1 MSGLQHI
8 FIVGVTAATD
18 IQYAAR
24 TSKGLR
30 NEDLYLPQS
39 LADRS
44 CGLLCVLQAAMLLC
58 ELPRMQV
65 AAIATAKR
73 EPLRGLW
80 RLAREAYFEGTTERE
95 IKAYVDAFS
104 PALTCTTVTSQS
116 AKRLGPMVAKAVRAG
131 HVPMV
136 RFDSQH
142 WCHWALVVGVESMA
156 GESLPRTLLLLD
168 PSTSQPWGSFYNAR
182 LELQAKAEASVRAK
196 RPYTLPY
203 RFVTG
208 EAWAVRLN
216 GLVIVKR
223 GQSP

>member
-1 MSGLQHI
+1 MGGLQHL
-8 FIVGVTAATD
+8 FITGVIAATD
-18 IQYAAR
+18 IQYVAR
-24 TSKGLR
+24 ASKGR
-30 NEDLYLPQS
+30 RYEGLYLPQS

-58 ELPRMQV
+58 ELPRTQV
-65 AAIATAKR
+65 AAITTAKR

-80 RLAREAYFEGTTERE
+80 RLAREAYFEGTTEAE
-95 IKAYVDAFS
+95 LEAYVNAFS
-104 PALTCTTVTSQS
+104 PTLTCTTVNSQS
-116 AKRLGPMVAKAVRAG
+116 AKRLGPMIAKAIRAG

-142 WCHWALVVGVESMA
+142 WCHWALITGIEVMA
-156 GESLPRTLLLLD
+156 GESLPRALLLLD
-168 PSTSQPWGSFYNAR
+168 PSASQPWGSFYNTR
-182 LELQAKAEASVRAK
+182 LELQTKGGASVRAK

-208 EAWAVRLN
+208 EAWGVRLN

>member
-1 MSGLQHI
+1 MGGLQHF
-8 FIVGVTAATD
+8 FIAGVIAATD
-18 IQYAAR
+18 IQYSTR
-24 TSKGLR
+24 TPKGLR
-30 NEDLYLPQS
+30 YEGLYLPQS

-58 ELPRMQV
+58 ELPRTQV
-65 AAIATAKR
+65 ATITTAKR

-80 RLAREAYFEGTTERE
+80 RLAREAYFEGTTEAE
-95 IKAYVDAFS
+95 LEAYVNAFS

-116 AKRLGPMVAKAVRAG
+116 AKRLGPLAAKAIRAG

-142 WCHWALVVGVESMA
+142 WCHWALVVGTEVMT
-156 GESLPRTLLLLD
+156 GEALPRALLLLD
-168 PSTSQPWGSFYNAR
+168 PSASQPWGSFYNAR
-182 LELQAKAEASVRAK
+182 LELQTKAGASVRAK

-223 GQSP
+223 GQAP

>member
-1 MSGLQHI
+1 MGGLQHL
-8 FIVGVTAATD
+8 FITGVIAATD

-30 NEDLYLPQS
+30 HEGLYLPQS

-58 ELPRMQV
+58 ELPRTQV
-65 AAIATAKR
+65 AAITTAKR
-73 EPLRGLW
+73 EPLRVLW
-80 RLAREAYFEGTTERE
+80 RLAREAYFEGTTESE
-95 IKAYVDAFS
+95 IEAYVNAFS

-116 AKRLGPMVAKAVRAG
+116 AKRLGPLIAKAIRAG

-142 WCHWALVVGVESMA
+142 WCHWALVVGTEVMA
-156 GESLPRTLLLLD
+156 GQSLPRALLLLD
-168 PSTSQPWGSFYNAR
+168 PSASQPWGSFYNAR
-182 LELQAKAEASVRAK
+182 LELQAKAGASVRAK

-223 GQSP
+223 GQAP

>member
-1 MSGLQHI
+1 MGGLQHI
-8 FIVGVTAATD
+8 FIAGVNAATD
-18 IQYAAR
+18 IKYFAQ

-30 NEDLYLPQS
+30 LEDLYLPQS

-58 ELPRMQV
+58 ELPRARI
-65 AAIATAKR
+65 AAISSAKR

-80 RLAREAYFEGTTERE
+80 RLAQEAYFEGTTEAE
-95 IKAYVDAFS
+95 IEAYVNAFTPVLS
-104 PALTCTTVTSQS
+104 CTTVTSQS
-116 AKRLGPMVAKAVRAG
+116 AKRIGPLVAKAVRASF
-131 HVPMV
+131 VPMV
-136 RFDSQH
+136 RFDTQH
-142 WCHWALVVGVESMA
+142 WCHWALITGIEVMA
-156 GESLPRTLLLLD
+156 GESLPRALLLLD
-168 PSTSQPWGSFYNAR
+168 PSASQPWGSFYNAR
-182 LELQAKAEASVRAK
+182 LELQTKAGASVRAK

-216 GLVIVKR
+216 GLVVVKR